1 MFVRIFMFVRIR
13 SYELLILKKKQET
26 KMLQKESYPST
37 MVIVQHKL
45 SNSTKQALLEN
56 EKKKTLLSED
66 NLSSTVT
73 ERTQIELKCSN

>member
-13 SYELLILKKKQET
+13 SYELLISKEKKET

-45 SNSTKQALLEN
+45 SNSSKQALEN
-56 EKKKTLLSED
+56 EKKKLLSED